1 MKVAYLDSSW
11 LVAMA
16 FDEPGAADHVAA
28 LEPYDVLLATSLT
41 EAELTSVFAREGES
55 LPPRFLESLEWIY
68 PARRLTPEIE
78 RVLGEGYV
86 RGADLLHLA
95 TALYAA
101 ESPGDVAFLTLD
113 ERQRE
118 VATAVGFKIPG

>member
-1 MKVAYLDSSW
+1 VKVAYLDTSW
-11 LVAMA
+11 LIAMA
-16 FDEPGAADHVAA
+16 FDEPGAVDRVAA

-41 EAELTSVFAREGES
+41 EAELVSVFAREGAS
-55 LPPRFLESLEWIY
+55 LPSRFLETLEWVY

-78 RVLGEGYV
+78 RVLGGGYV
-86 RGADLLHLA
+86 RGADLLHIA

-101 ESPGDVAFLTLD
+101 ESPGEVAFLTLD

-118 VATAVGFKIPG
+118 VAAAVGFETPS